1 MSQQQQEAAGPA
13 RYTFTYKCRYRGEEL
28 LVVAVVDAVE
38 QALRGRQLSHGRD
51 DVRVLHELLA
61 QLVSVQADEVRQQR
75 VLHEG
80 LVRAQLHTGEGC
92 HAVQQQLRRLQKPG
106 SGQVRSRIR
115 QDYLSNI
122 ADGQQI
128 VRLVNLEYRST
139 QHQHHHLLLW
149 LGLIAMEN
157 GSDNGKGYGKGKGK
171 GKGKGPL
178 RGTFRRFRR
187 SQSPPASTSFLASK
201 MVSLVLLMSCN
212 IITIRADQK
221 TALEKK

>member
-1 MSQQQQEAAGPA
+1 
-13 RYTFTYKCRYRGEEL
+13 
-28 LVVAVVDAVE
+28 VVDAVE

-106 SGQVRSRIR
+106 SGQVRSRIG

-128 VRLVNLEYRST
+128 VRLVNLEHRST
-139 QHQHHHLLLW
+139 QHQHHLLLW

-157 GSDNGKGYGKGKGK
+157 GSDNEKGYGK

-221 TALEKK
+221 IVLDKK

>member
-1 MSQQQQEAAGPA
+1 M
-13 RYTFTYKCRYRGEEL
+13 
-28 LVVAVVDAVE
+28 VDAVE

-106 SGQVRSRIR
+106 SGQVRSRIE
-115 QDYLSNI
+115 QDQGFLCLSNI

-171 GKGKGPL
+171 GPL

-201 MVSLVLLMSCN
+201 MVSLVLFMSYN
-212 IITIRADQK
+212 IITIRADRK
-221 TALEKK
+221 TVPDRK

>member
-1 MSQQQQEAAGPA
+1 M
-13 RYTFTYKCRYRGEEL
+13 
-28 LVVAVVDAVE
+28 E

-106 SGQVRSRIR
+106 SGQLRSRIG
-115 QDYLSNI
+115 QDQGSLYLSNI

-139 QHQHHHLLLW
+139 QHQHLLLW

-157 GSDNGKGYGKGKGK
+157 GSDNGKGYGK